1 MSRVKVNEITN
12 KVATGPVDF
21 PDGITGVAL
30 TATGNVTAGIGTFT
44 TSIVVGSAVT
54 ANSDGII
61 VGGAVTATSFA
72 GDGSS
77 LTGVASTDNINTS
90 TPASFVDINATGIV
104 TAAQFVPTTGHLGNS
119 NIIINGA
126 MRVAQRGTSSTTS
139 GAYTIDRMR
148 QEFGGTDEAPT
159 YAQVDVA
166 SGTTPYTLGFRK
178 ALKVTNGNQTGGAGA
193 ADYIQIDY
201 RFEAQDIAN
210 SGWNYTSSSSNLT
223 LSFWIKSSVAQD
235 TQVVLRTQDGTSQ
248 SFQFK
253 TGTLS
258 ADTWTKVTKTIPGHA
273 NLQFDND
280 ANHGLN
286 LFWFPY
292 IGTDYVNDSNT
303 LDGWMASSGTTYGRT
318 DTTTWYTTN
327 DATYELTGIQLEV
340 GSVATPF
347 QFRSYAEELRLCQ
360 RYYKLIANNNGGTA
374 TESFA
379 LGCCNDAAALH
390 TIFDFEPEMRT
401 TPTADVT
408 TGTNYFSIIETNSGQ
423 YSSTAPTSV
432 SSRSSP
438 RHFELLWPI
447 DGSTGTAGAAG
458 FIYTADNSAWCAFTA
473 EF

>member
-1 MSRVKVNEITN
+1 
-12 KVATGPVDF
+12 GPVDF

-193 ADYIQIDY
+193 ADY
-201 RFEAQDIAN
+201 
-210 SGWNYTSSSSNLT
+210 
-223 LSFWIKSSVAQD
+223 
-235 TQVVLRTQDGTSQ
+235 
-248 SFQFK
+248 
-253 TGTLS
+253 
-258 ADTWTKVTKTIPGHA
+258 
-273 NLQFDND
+273 
-280 ANHGLN
+280 
-286 LFWFPY
+286 
-292 IGTDYVNDSNT
+292 
-303 LDGWMASSGTTYGRT
+303 
-318 DTTTWYTTN
+318 
-327 DATYELTGIQLEV
+327 
-340 GSVATPF
+340 
-347 QFRSYAEELRLCQ
+347 
-360 RYYKLIANNNGGTA
+360 
-374 TESFA
+374 
-379 LGCCNDAAALH
+379 
-390 TIFDFEPEMRT
+390 
-401 TPTADVT
+401 
-408 TGTNYFSIIETNSGQ
+408 
-423 YSSTAPTSV
+423 
-432 SSRSSP
+432 
-438 RHFELLWPI
+438 
-447 DGSTGTAGAAG
+447 
-458 FIYTADNSAWCAFTA
+458 
-473 EF
+473 